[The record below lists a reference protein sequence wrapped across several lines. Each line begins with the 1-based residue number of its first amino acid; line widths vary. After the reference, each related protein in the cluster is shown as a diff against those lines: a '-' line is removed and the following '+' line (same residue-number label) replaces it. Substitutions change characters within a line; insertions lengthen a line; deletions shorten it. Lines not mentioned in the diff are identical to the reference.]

1 MSDRIAELEKE
12 LEALKKD
19 PYLEDVINALTE
31 FNALYTAGVY
41 SISDQ
46 RRLDS
51 AADNAYYAIRDYIRK
66 EKENGSIQNR
76 TECVPRKRVYR
87 KVRKKGNILEDG
99 VSRGCVAEPHRNEK

>member
-19 PYLEDVINALTE
+19 PYLEDVVNALNR
-31 FNALYTAGVY
+31 FNALHTAGVY
-41 SISDQ
+41 SVYDQ

-76 TECVPRKRVYR
+76 TECFPCKRVHR
-87 KVRKKGNILEDG
+87 KTRKKGNIPEDG
-99 VSRGCVAEPHRNEK
+99 VSRGCITEPHRDEK